1 MTTAIVISLVGLII
15 VIAVHIAV
23 IARWSGRIDGYM
35 VSMEGRMAKAETEI
49 LRLRDARHM
58 ADGTL
63 QRHEGMLREF
73 ERRGGVPRRTTDC
86 PIVESGE

>member
-35 VSMEGRMAKAETEI
+35 LSMDGRMTKAELEI
-49 LRLRDARHM
+49 IRLRDARHL
-58 ADGTL
+58 ADGAI

-73 ERRGGVPRRTTDC
+73 ERRAGPRRVTDC
-86 PIVESGE
+86 PIVEPGD